1 MSILTPDQWRAL
13 SPYLDEALGMT
24 DEERSIWLSSVRTQ
38 DGALADQLEMLFYE
52 HRALTDEGFLERGSV
67 EFPSASTLI
76 GQTLGVYKL
85 VSQIGQ
91 GGMSSVW
98 LAERNDGR
106 FERQVAVKFLNIALM
121 GRGGEERFKR
131 EGSILAQLA
140 HPHIAELIDAGV
152 SQAGQPYLILEYVN
166 GDHIDRYCDQQKL
179 NVIARIQLFLEVLA
193 AVAQAHT
200 NLIVHRDIKPSN
212 VLVTTD
218 GQVKLLDFGIA
229 KLLEGEG
236 HAGMATLLTRENGG
250 ALTPE
255 YAAPEQLK
263 GEPVTTA
270 TDVYALGVLLYEL
283 LTGHHPTGNRP
294 RTPVDLVKAIVDTE
308 PVRPSDTLSPTR
320 TTGEISTANA
330 SKRATTPDKL
340 RRLLWGDLDT
350 IVAKALKKEPGERY
364 PSVTA
369 LADDLRR
376 YLRSEPIGARPDT
389 VAYRAAKFVRRNRT
403 AVALATLAI
412 VATATG
418 VLGTLIQ
425 SHTAR
430 AERDFAFEQL
440 SRAETINGLNEFLLS
455 DAAPSGKPFTVSDL
469 LGRAEHIV
477 ERQQDKHDPQRIE
490 ALISLGRQYNVL
502 DEQAKSRQ
510 LLGEAYNLSRG
521 LTDRPIRARA
531 SCALAS
537 ALALSGELTGAER
550 LAKEGLKELSN
561 EPRFALDQ
569 MFCLIRSAE
578 VARERGD
585 SQEAIARV
593 QAAQRALKRA
603 PFKSELMESQ
613 LLMDVAESYRYAG
626 RYEEANAAFEHAS
639 AQLTAL
645 GRDDT
650 QTAVTLFN
658 NWGTVLVLAG
668 QPQDS
673 AKAYRR
679 GLEISR
685 AGQTEDAVSPMLL
698 VNYARSLRELHR
710 IDEAADYA
718 ERGYAKAQEAG
729 AQVVIGQSL
738 LLRAQIYTDGGDFS
752 RATAMLDEV
761 EPKLRKSLPAGHIA
775 FASLAS
781 NRALIAQGR
790 GDFQTAL
797 KHSNEAVVISEAA
810 MKAGR
815 LGGDYLPTFLVRR
828 SGVALQIGHADQAE
842 ADSAR
847 ALSLLHTSAQ
857 VGAFSSTRGRAYLT
871 LGQALQAEG
880 KGSDANA
887 AFRSAVEQLQRTLG
901 TDHPDAIR
909 ARQLAAS
916 GPSKG

>member
-1 MSILTPDQWRAL
+1 MTILTPDQWRAL

-38 DGALADQLEMLFYE
+38 DSALADQLEMLFCE
-52 HRALTDEGFLERGSV
+52 HRALTDEGFLERVFV

-131 EGSILAQLA
+131 EGSILGQLA

-179 NVIARIQLFLEVLA
+179 NVVERIQLFLEVTA

-200 NLIVHRDIKPSN
+200 NLIVHRDLKPSN

-218 GQVKLLDFGIA
+218 GQLKLLDFGIA
-229 KLLEGEG
+229 KLLESEG
-236 HAGMATLLTRENGG
+236 HAGTATLLTRENGG

-270 TDVYALGVLLYEL
+270 TDVYSLGVLLYEL
-283 LTGHHPTGNRP
+283 LTGRHPTGSRP

-308 PVRPSDTLSPTR
+308 PARPSDTLSPTR

-425 SHTAR
+425 SHNAR
-430 AERDFAFEQL
+430 AERDFAF
-440 SRAETINGLNEFLLS
+440 
-455 DAAPSGKPFTVSDL
+455 
-469 LGRAEHIV
+469 
-477 ERQQDKHDPQRIE
+477 
-490 ALISLGRQYNVL
+490 
-502 DEQAKSRQ
+502 
-510 LLGEAYNLSRG
+510 
-521 LTDRPIRARA
+521 
-531 SCALAS
+531 
-537 ALALSGELTGAER
+537 
-550 LAKEGLKELSN
+550 
-561 EPRFALDQ
+561 
-569 MFCLIRSAE
+569 
-578 VARERGD
+578 
-585 SQEAIARV
+585 
-593 QAAQRALKRA
+593 
-603 PFKSELMESQ
+603 
-613 LLMDVAESYRYAG
+613 
-626 RYEEANAAFEHAS
+626 
-639 AQLTAL
+639 
-645 GRDDT
+645 
-650 QTAVTLFN
+650 
-658 NWGTVLVLAG
+658 
-668 QPQDS
+668 
-673 AKAYRR
+673 
-679 GLEISR
+679 
-685 AGQTEDAVSPMLL
+685 
-698 VNYARSLRELHR
+698 
-710 IDEAADYA
+710 
-718 ERGYAKAQEAG
+718 
-729 AQVVIGQSL
+729 
-738 LLRAQIYTDGGDFS
+738 
-752 RATAMLDEV
+752 
-761 EPKLRKSLPAGHIA
+761 
-775 FASLAS
+775 
-781 NRALIAQGR
+781 
-790 GDFQTAL
+790 
-797 KHSNEAVVISEAA
+797 
-810 MKAGR
+810 
-815 LGGDYLPTFLVRR
+815 
-828 SGVALQIGHADQAE
+828 
-842 ADSAR
+842 
-847 ALSLLHTSAQ
+847 
-857 VGAFSSTRGRAYLT
+857 
-871 LGQALQAEG
+871 
-880 KGSDANA
+880 
-887 AFRSAVEQLQRTLG
+887 
-901 TDHPDAIR
+901 
-909 ARQLAAS
+909 
-916 GPSKG
+916 